1 MKQRSP
7 DNKKKETPAAP
18 FFQKEGGQS
27 FFGGEDAF
35 FTKSAGQQNNNIA
48 VQKKCSSCDEE
59 EKVQKKDELPV
70 QRKGDD
76 GDATPPPPP
85 AAEPAKEAAA
95 PAASAFHFIAEDGKM
110 PEPGQMT
117 KAAFMDRLKTEVCQ
131 TVNSALSGTP
141 FSADN
146 CPYIRA
152 SFEKHENSSPAQI
165 EALIIRYC
173 PAAAKATGAED
184 VIRQMKMRVY
194 AAAVQWAKSG
204 GDLSG
209 AAQIFGVAGDIG
221 NAVSKAASGVGS
233 AVSGLASNISNLFFK
248 ENAGGAASASS
259 PQAVMQSLGK
269 GSSMDSGTK
278 SKMEG
283 AFDSNFS
290 NVEIHTDS
298 KAAQLS
304 KDMNARAFAVGN
316 HIAFAGGEYQPG
328 TLTGDAL
335 MAHELAHTIQ
345 QSDGRADGAQTKGS
359 AYSALEEDAD
369 STAVNVM
376 SKLTGKDDKE
386 FKGKVNK
393 GLKTGLTISRCEGCS
408 PSKPAPVPAPTK
420 NMIDEIVEDPGKSDK
435 GRVINVRDGVNQN
448 AFVQDL
454 AQIDILGEA
463 GATAVN
469 KKVGGKV
476 TNVFEINIFITSL
489 TETWVKD
496 KFNTIFPEGTEFTI
510 TKKTDPKY
518 TALQDLIAAYRKKH
532 PNSFS
537 RLQGHNQLSSSCAGA
552 CIGTFN
558 RGVQNLYGS
567 NTINTGPKNMDDTAF
582 GTIDKLKAKGFISKA
597 NTIAATYAKTMK
609 IPENAG
615 DITLSTSIA
624 GEMNDIVQKE
634 EDGVHPF
641 LFSLGN
647 GYHSIT
653 IIFYKMNGK
662 TEIVWR
668 DQHWEDAGNKAPKT
682 IAEVDERIKDYL
694 AMRAKS
700 WAREFY
706 NKKNTPNIEI
716 YKDIPEG
723 EKKEAAKKD
732 AESTVRQDLSIN
744 RYGKLNP
751 VDNK

>member
-1 MKQRSP
+1 MKQSDP
-7 DNKKKETPAAP
+7 IKAKKEISKNPP
-18 FFQKEGGQS
+18 FFQKEGGKS
-27 FFGGEDAF
+27 FFGSEDTF
-35 FTKSAGQQNNNIA
+35 FTKSEASQSNNLA
-48 VQKKCSSCDEE
+48 VQKKCATCEE
-59 EKVQKKDELPV
+59 EDKVQKKEGLSV
-70 QRKGDD
+70 QKKAGD
-76 GDATPPPPP
+76 GDATPPPPPP
-85 AAEPAKEAAA
+85 AAEPAKAATA
-95 PAASAFHFIAEDGKM
+95 PAAAFHFIAEDNAT
-110 PEPGQMT
+110 PEKGQMA
-117 KAAFMDRLKTEVCQ
+117 KAAFMDRLKAEICE

-152 SFEKHENSSPAQI
+152 SFAKHEGSSPAQI

-173 PAAAKATGAED
+173 PAAAKASSAED
-184 VIRQMKMRVY
+184 VIRQMKVKVY
-194 AAAVQWAKSG
+194 AAAVQWAKNG

-221 NAVSKAASGVGS
+221 SAVSKAVSGIGDAASSIASG
-233 AVSGLASNISNLFFK
+233 ISNLFFK
-248 ENAGGAASASS
+248 ENAGGAASSQS

-283 AFDSNFS
+283 AFESNFS

-298 KAAQLS
+298 NAAQLS

-328 TLTGDAL
+328 TLMGDAL

-345 QSDGRADGAQTKGS
+345 QSDGRADGAQMKGS

-369 STAVNVM
+369 STAINVM
-376 SKLTGKDDKE
+376 SKLTGNEDKE

-393 GLKTGLTISRCEGCS
+393 GLKTGLTISRCESCS
-408 PSKPAPVPAPTK
+408 PTRPGPLPGPNK
-420 NMIDEIVEDPGKSDK
+420 NMIDEIIEDPGKSDK

-448 AFVQDL
+448 TFVQDL
-454 AQIDILGEA
+454 ARIDILGEA
-463 GATAVN
+463 GTKAV
-469 KKVGGKV
+469 KKKIGGK
-476 TNVFEINIFITSL
+476 TTEVFEINIFVTSL

-496 KFNTIFPEGTEFTI
+496 KFNTIFPEGAEFTI
-510 TKKTDPKY
+510 TSKTDPKY
-518 TALQDLIAAYRKKH
+518 IALRDLIAEYRTKH

-537 RLQGHNQLSSSCAGA
+537 KLQGHNQLTSSCSGA

-558 RGVQNLYGS
+558 RGVQNLYGG
-567 NTINTGPKNMDDTAF
+567 NTINPGKDMDDTAF
-582 GTIDKLKAKGFISKA
+582 GTIDMLNKKGFVSNT
-597 NTIAATYAKTMK
+597 NTIAATYPKTMK
-609 IPENAG
+609 IPEAEA
-615 DITLSTSIA
+615 DITLSASIA
-624 GEMNDIVQKE
+624 GEMDAIVQKE
-634 EDGVHPF
+634 EDGIHPF

-662 TEIVWR
+662 TEIIWR
-668 DQHWEDAGNKAPKT
+668 DQHWGDADTKVPKT
-682 IAEVDERIKDYL
+682 VGEIDEHIKTYL
-694 AMRAKS
+694 AGRAKS

-706 NKKNTPNIEI
+706 NRKNTPQIPI
-716 YKDIPEG
+716 YSDIPEG

-732 AESTVRQDLSIN
+732 AESTARKDLAVN
-744 RYGKLNP
+744 RYGKLKP